1 VFDLRSAA
9 LVALAATLTAATVP
23 ASAQSMG
30 GMEASKARYSQ
41 EGVYTGA
48 PQLPLTLSV
57 VVAGGGPSAFDSA
70 KLVGV
75 LAGSLTKAEVDKL
88 TNEFGSANVG
98 SFLKT
103 FNFVIND
110 SLKIVTAAKVALP
123 DTPAPTPTDGKA
135 LSAALYKAGVLPSGK
150 FDIEYMLDH
159 LVSHKI
165 HVQVMDDIDA
175 NKDLG
180 PAADANYH
188 KVLTQAMLDLKGA
201 YKL

>member
-1 VFDLRSAA
+1 MFSLRSAA

-23 ASAQSMG
+23 ASAQSMS
-30 GMEASKARYSQ
+30 GMSTSKARYSPA
-41 EGVYTGA
+41 GVYTGA
-48 PQLPLTLSV
+48 PELPLTLAV
-57 VVAGGGPSAFDSA
+57 VGAGGGPSAFDSA

-75 LAGSLTKAEVDKL
+75 LAGPLTQAEVAKL
-88 TNEFGSANVG
+88 GKQFGSANVG

-103 FNFVIND
+103 FDFVIND
-110 SLKIVTAAKVALP
+110 SLKIVTAEKVALP
-123 DTPAPTPTDGKA
+123 STPAPDPSDGKA

-150 FDIEYMLDH
+150 FDVEYMLDH
-159 LVSHKI
+159 LVTHKI

-175 NKDLG
+175 DKGLG
-180 PAADANYH
+180 PVADANYH